1 MLLAGLWAANLMK
14 SGRLAML
21 DQGGMDSHPNATLN
35 ITIVTFPVRVGC
47 MILWIC
53 IGCALTR
60 LKERIG
66 RSAVDRF
73 LGIVANDFVARSVL
87 GTGAA
92 GAEEGDVT
100 ASHGNTTA
108 GASDRNAV
116 AVHVRDVDARA
127 IALRRAE

>member
-1 MLLAGLWAANLMK
+1 
-14 SGRLAML
+14 ML
-21 DQGGMDSHPNATLN
+21 DQGGIDSHPDAALN

-60 LKERIG
+60 LKERIR

-87 GTGAA
+87 RTGAA
-92 GAEEGDVT
+92 SAEEGDVT

-108 GASDRNAV
+108 GASDGNAV
-116 AVHVRDVDARA
+116 AVHVRDVNARA
-127 IALRRAE
+127 IALGRAE